1 MHNARCTFKHLAS
14 THSPDAKDS
23 LTFASS
29 YYYYYYY
36 YYYYRTFTNAVCLLF
51 DKA

>member
-29 YYYYYYY
+29 YYSYYE
-36 YYYYRTFTNAVCLLF
+36 YYRTFTNAVCLLF